1 MKIFTEIEDIEDD
14 EPWFINILKVDYIIR
29 NKDAERTQI
38 KFSSGETITTL
49 LSPKEIMKKIDI
61 ALGPFGNE
69 EIIKKVTRAE
79 LIDMGD

>member
-1 MKIFTEIEDIEDD
+1 MKVFVELQGTGNDLI
-14 EPWFINILKVDYIIR
+14 FINILNIDYIID
-29 NKDAERTQI
+29 KETKTKI
-38 KFSSGETITTL
+38 MLSSGNSLWTS